1 MARNQLSKALEDAIF
16 GLQVG
21 VVSDQVKDG
30 SSLYLF
36 KVTKLET
43 RVPSGEQLEAL
54 KSGAFDNWYAAE
66 KAKAKIETDPAYQS
80 AGGA

>member
-1 MARNQLSKALEDAIF
+1 
-16 GLQVG
+16 
-21 VVSDQVKDG
+21 
-30 SSLYLF
+30 
-36 KVTKLET
+36 VTKLET

-80 AGGA
+80 ASGA